1 MSDKK
6 KYEAVNKYNK
16 ANTKTYCIRLNNKK
30 DSDIIRKLSEVE
42 SINGYIKALIRY
54 DMEKGGLL

>member
-16 ANTKTYCIRLNNKK
+16 ANTKTYCIRLNKNT
-30 DSDIIRKLSEVE
+30 DSDIIERLSGIK

-54 DMEKGGLL
+54 DMKKGGLV